1 MDDLMARTM
10 VENLSVGIDPITGR
24 ALPHTDSCANEV
36 VQEAIRTVLEFC
48 SIESYATFLERQR
61 REKREA
67 AEKRKDELKRRYSN
81 QGKPWTKD
89 DDGEL
94 LMLYRKRY
102 AVPHMANILKRSPSA
117 IASRLKKLAR

>member
-10 VENLSVGIDPITGR
+10 VENLSVGIDPVTGK

-61 REKREA
+61 REQREA
-67 AEKRKDELKRRYSN
+67 AEKRKEERKRRYSN
-81 QGKPWTKD
+81 QGKPWTRN

-94 LMLYRKRY
+94 LMLYQKRY
-102 AVPHMANILKRSPSA
+102 PVPHMANILKRSPSA
-117 IASRLKKLAR
+117 IGNRLKKLAR